1 MTKLTK
7 AEKRLPKAE
16 QKQLLRRYK
25 RFDAEYARLVAA
37 DLEVGQ
43 RNLRRYNLCNM
54 LIKPDAGFMRV
65 VQARL
70 AQSDANR

>member
-1 MTKLTK
+1 MTKLTR

-16 QKQLLRRYK
+16 QRRLIKRNKLR
-25 RFDAEYARLVAA
+25 DAELARLVEA

-54 LIKPDAGFMRV
+54 LFKPDACFMCV
-65 VQARL
+65 AQARL
-70 AQSDANR
+70 AQFNANR